1 VNMARLLLLFP
12 PAPVVAPTV
21 TCNKRKIWL
30 GFFSSSLLHRWWHPP
45 SPATREKHKQL
56 FLFYFSTFQIW
67 FFRVCFSLFFFLF
80 LVADNIEVRVE
91 VVVLGQS
98 QLQRG
103 RGSWL
108 VRSLMRTALL
118 WLTVKGIGGG
128 GIGED
133 GGG

>member
-1 VNMARLLLLFP
+1 
-12 PAPVVAPTV
+12 
-21 TCNKRKIWL
+21 
-30 GFFSSSLLHRWWHPP
+30 
-45 SPATREKHKQL
+45 
-56 FLFYFSTFQIW
+56 
-67 FFRVCFSLFFFLF
+67 
-80 LVADNIEVRVE
+80 VADNIEVRVE

-118 WLTVKGIGGG
+118 WLTVKGIGEG